1 MNYNKKRAVFSC
13 RSQLEALFLI
23 AVPLKKKKMMMMTA
37 KKAKR
42 KKKAMKRVNLRMI
55 LNLKASV
62 MKILVQ

>member
-1 MNYNKKRAVFSC
+1 MDYDKKIAVLSC
-13 RSQLEALFLI
+13 RSQLEVLSLI
-23 AVPLKKKKMMMMTA
+23 AVPLKKRMMMMTA